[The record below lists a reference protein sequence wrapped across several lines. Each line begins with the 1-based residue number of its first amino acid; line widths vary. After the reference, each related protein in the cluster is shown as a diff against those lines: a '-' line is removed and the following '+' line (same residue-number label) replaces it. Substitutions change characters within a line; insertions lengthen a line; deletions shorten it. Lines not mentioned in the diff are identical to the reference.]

1 MAIKYTSIARGNPQ
15 NPDAPKKYYPQV
27 TNVGKTTTREMAEQV
42 STISTLSSVDL
53 VAALEAFL
61 STIPQELARGNSVS
75 LGDFGTFR
83 LRLQGNGADTAEAL
97 TSRDI
102 TKVLVSFRPGKRFK
116 EILDRA
122 TFEKV

>member
-1 MAIKYTSIARGNPQ
+1 MAIKYTGVARGNPQ
-15 NPDAPKKYYPQV
+15 NPAAPKKYYPQV
-27 TNVGKTTTREMAEQV
+27 TDVGKTTTRKMAEQV
-42 STISTLSSVDL
+42 SAISTLSSVDL

-61 STIPQELARGNSVS
+61 STIPQELVEGRSVK
-75 LGDFGTFR
+75 LGDFGTFS
-83 LRLQGNGADTAEAL
+83 LRIQGNGADTAEAL

-116 EILDRA
+116 EVLARA